1 MTSVLDREV
10 GAEARARRA
19 LEASSF
25 PALRGLRVEMDG
37 EQLVLRGRLASFYF
51 KQVAQEVVRNAA
63 RDAVVVNEIDVC

>member
-1 MTSVLDREV
+1 M
-10 GAEARARRA
+10 
-19 LEASSF
+19 EASSF